1 MMIQTPS
8 RSGSQG
14 VYSSVHQGGQEGPWM
29 NGRALNQ
36 GDTAGVSMKSDNI
49 EGIMLLT
56 KEELE
61 KAEEEGKQ
69 DPSTLI
75 IM

>member
-1 MMIQTPS
+1 
-8 RSGSQG
+8 
-14 VYSSVHQGGQEGPWM
+14 M

-69 DPSTLI
+69 DLSTLI